1 MAEPKITAKTL
12 FLDDESTEKGI
23 AKKVNYLIIIFG
35 REDDLGKEIE
45 INRDTVV
52 GRSLKSDF
60 VTSDPLM
67 SRQHFKLSI
76 RDGQIFVEDLNSL
89 NGTYVNQRLIN
100 GKTLLKSGDIITA
113 GRTVFKFECRT
124 ELESLF
130 HKYLY
135 NAATSDRMTNLFN
148 KYYFITQLKREV
160 SYAKRYGKVFSLLMA
175 DIDDF
180 KKVNDTY
187 GHPVGDEALKFVAFK
202 IMNSIREN
210 DIAARYGGEEFA
222 IILPEANAE
231 SAYMVGERMRALVE
245 SEILELDDIKI
256 EITISVG
263 ISTFPDDAGDWES
276 LIKVADKRLYL
287 AKEMGK
293 NRVIG
298 KNANTKL

>member
-1 MAEPKITAKTL
+1 MKDPKITAKTI

-23 AKKVNYLIIIFG
+23 AKRVNYLIIIFG
-35 REDDLGKEIE
+35 REDDLGKEME
-45 INRDTVV
+45 IIRDTIV

-76 RDGQIFVEDLNSL
+76 KDGKVYVEDLNSL
-89 NGTYVNQRLIN
+89 NGTFLNQKLLK
-100 GKTLLKSGDIITA
+100 GKTVLNSGDIITA

-148 KYYFITQLKREV
+148 KYYFITQIKREV
-160 SYAKRYGKVFSLLMA
+160 SYAKRYGKTFSLLMV

-187 GHPVGDEALKFVAFK
+187 GHQVGDEALKFVAFK

-222 IILPEANAE
+222 IILPEADAK
-231 SAYMVGERMRALVE
+231 SAYMVGERMRSLVE
-245 SEILELDDIKI
+245 SEILELDDVKI
-256 EITISVG
+256 DITISVG
-263 ISTFPDDAGDWES
+263 VATFPDDASDWES
-276 LIKVADKRLYL
+276 LIKIADKRLYL
-287 AKEMGK
+287 AKELGK

-298 KNANTKL
+298 QNAPR

>member
-1 MAEPKITAKTL
+1 MKDPKITTKTI

-23 AKKVNYLIIIFG
+23 AKRVNYLIIIFG
-35 REDDLGKEIE
+35 REDDLGKEME
-45 INRDTVV
+45 ITRDTVV

-67 SRQHFKLSI
+67 SRQHFKLSVK
-76 RDGQIFVEDLNSL
+76 DGKVYVEDLNSL
-89 NGTYVNQRLIN
+89 NGTYLNQKFLK
-100 GKTLLKSGDIITA
+100 GKTVLNSGDIITA

-148 KYYFITQLKREV
+148 KYYFITQIKREV
-160 SYAKRYGKVFSLLMA
+160 SYAKRYGKTFSLLMV

-180 KKVNDTY
+180 KKVNDSH
-187 GHPVGDEALKFVAFK
+187 GHQVGDETLKFVAFK

-222 IILPEANAE
+222 IILPEADAK
-231 SAYMVGERMRALVE
+231 SAYMVGERMRSMVE
-245 SEILELDDIKI
+245 SEILELDDVKI
-256 EITISVG
+256 DITISVG
-263 ISTFPDDAGDWES
+263 VATFPDDANNWES
-276 LIKVADKRLYL
+276 LIKIADKRLYL

-293 NRVIG
+293 NKVIG
-298 KNANTKL
+298 QNAHR